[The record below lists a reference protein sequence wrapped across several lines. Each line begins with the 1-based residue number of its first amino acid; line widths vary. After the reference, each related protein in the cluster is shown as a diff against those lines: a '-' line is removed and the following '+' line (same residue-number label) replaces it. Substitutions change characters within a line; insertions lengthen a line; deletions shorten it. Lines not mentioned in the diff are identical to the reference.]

1 MLAFHALIPSSQF
14 PFPNSWREGK
24 WNFPMGRKWNLR
36 LVFPGI
42 AGNGKFPYLACASSK
57 LCEFIWKYANFD
69 YHRVQVI
76 TLQKWKVSKLSA
88 CSQYFT
94 LKQRLPLIY
103 INVQICRYVAAQKKN
118 KQTLSVFLKKAQL
131 SDISC
136 KVTSAVI
143 MTDSKGTKMLNR
155 IHVYLSFWNG
165 HVLWVKVSVQL
176 KVLLQA
182 SPG

>member
-1 MLAFHALIPSSQF
+1 MLAFHVLIPSSQF

-88 CSQYFT
+88 CSQFFT
-94 LKQRLPLIY
+94 LKQRLPLISKFADMSPH
-103 INVQICRYVAAQKKN
+103 RK
-118 KQTLSVFLKKAQL
+118 KQTNILFSFKMPN
-131 SDISC
+131 SDIY
-136 KVTSAVI
+136 K
-143 MTDSKGTKMLNR
+143 
-155 IHVYLSFWNG
+155 
-165 HVLWVKVSVQL
+165 
-176 KVLLQA
+176 LQ
-182 SPG
+182 SYKCCNYDGFKRD

>member
-24 WNFPMGRKWNLR
+24 WNFPMGREAKFE
-36 LVFPGI
+36 VGIPG
-42 AGNGKFPYLACASSK
+42 NCGKFPYLACASSK

-88 CSQYFT
+88 CSQFFT

-103 INVQICRYVAAQKKN
+103 INVQICRYVAEQKKN
-118 KQTLSVFLKKAQL
+118 KQTLSVFLKNAQL
-131 SDISC
+131 WDISC
-136 KVTSAVI
+136 KVTRAVI
-143 MTDSKGTKMLNR
+143 MTDSK
-155 IHVYLSFWNG
+155 WD
-165 HVLWVKVSVQL
+165 
-176 KVLLQA
+176 
-182 SPG
+182 